1 MIKVGTLAKI
11 RRLYFR
17 DKLPIKEI
25 CRQTGLSRNTVR
37 AWLREADM
45 VEPKYPV
52 RRVPTKLDDYAE
64 TLRTWLKADAGR
76 NKRERRTKGQ
86 MCQELQ
92 ALGYSGGY
100 GQVCAFARAW
110 RDGQGLAGA
119 KAAFIPLK
127 FAHGEAFQF
136 DWSTE
141 YTFIAGL
148 RRRVELAHTKLCASR
163 AFWLVAYPGQGHEM
177 LFDAHARA
185 FEAFGGVPQ
194 RGIYDN
200 MRTAVDKVL
209 SGKKRKV
216 NSRFEAMAGHYL
228 FEPEF
233 CNVASGWEK
242 GIVEKNV
249 RDRRT
254 SIWHRAKDR
263 RWASWEELNTW
274 LAEQS
279 RLAWSELNHPEYPAM
294 KVADVLQDEQAWLM
308 PTPKP
313 FDGYVELLVRVTS
326 TALIHLERNRYS
338 VPTEHANSMVSV
350 RVYHDQIAVVADGV
364 RVARHARSFERS
376 QTLYDWQHY
385 ISLVQRKPGG
395 LRNGAPFEDM
405 PEPLKQLQAILL
417 RRLGGDAV
425 MAQVLAA
432 VPIHG
437 LEAVLVAVELALE
450 AGKPSGEHVLNVLAR
465 LKGAGP
471 AANLNETLAA
481 RLKEGWPLQLQEEP
495 QANVARYD
503 ALRALHAQTNTHADT
518 DTQAADVLGATMESM
533 P

>member
-17 DKLPIKEI
+17 DKLSIKEI

-37 AWLREADM
+37 TWLRESEM
-45 VEPKYPV
+45 VEPSYPV
-52 RRVPTKLDDYAE
+52 RRVITKLDDYAD

-86 MCQELQ
+86 MWLELC
-92 ALGYSGGY
+92 ALGYTGGY
-100 GQVCAFARAW
+100 GRVCAFARAW
-110 RDGQGLAGA
+110 KASMGLAAVKG
-119 KAAFIPLK
+119 AFIPLK
-127 FAHGEAFQF
+127 FQHGEAFQF

-141 YTFIAGL
+141 YTFIGGL
-148 RRRVELAHTKLCASR
+148 RRRVELAHTKLCSSR

-200 MRTAVDKVL
+200 MKTAVDQVL
-209 SGKKRKV
+209 AGKKRKI
-216 NSRFEAMAGHYL
+216 NSRFEAMSGHYL

-254 SIWHRAKDR
+254 SVWHHAKDR
-263 RWASWEELNTW
+263 RWDSWEELNVW
-274 LAEQS
+274 LGEQC
-279 RLAWSELNHPEYPAM
+279 RQAWSELNHPEFPTL
-294 KVADVLQDEQAWLM
+294 KVADVLQDEQQRLM
-308 PTPKP
+308 PMPRP
-313 FDGYVELLVRVTS
+313 FDGYVELLARVSS

-338 VPTEHANSMVSV
+338 VPTEHANSAVSV
-350 RVYHDQIAVVADGV
+350 RLYHDHIAVVADGI
-364 RVARHARSFERS
+364 RVARHSRSFDRS
-376 QTLYDWQHY
+376 QTFYDWQHY
-385 ISLVQRKPGG
+385 ISLIERKPGG
-395 LRNGAPFEDM
+395 LRNGAPFAGM
-405 PEPLKQLQAILL
+405 PEPLRQLQAILL
-417 RRLGGDAV
+417 RRTGGDSI

-437 LEAVLVAVELALE
+437 LEAVMVAVELALE

-465 LKGAGP
+465 LKGNAVP
-471 AANLNETLAA
+471 ANLGDTLAREWA
-481 RLKEGWPLQLQEEP
+481 PGWPLQLREEP
-495 QANVARYD
+495 LANVDRYD
-503 ALRALHAQTNTHADT
+503 GLRNHQGTAPASE
-518 DTQAADVLGATMESM
+518 VGS
-533 P
+533 